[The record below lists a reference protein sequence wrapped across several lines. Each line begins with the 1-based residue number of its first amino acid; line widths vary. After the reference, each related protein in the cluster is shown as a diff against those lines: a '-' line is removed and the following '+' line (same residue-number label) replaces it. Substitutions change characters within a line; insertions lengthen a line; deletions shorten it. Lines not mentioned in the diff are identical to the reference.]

1 MLAAAPFLPSGCGPG
16 EGVSWSHKPV
26 PALLRVFKAI
36 WRQRPIEGSGSQ
48 LAVEPRLEETA
59 SLQSSAF
66 FSQYLLLKLRA

>member
-48 LAVEPRLEETA
+48 LAVEPRLEERLLA
-59 SLQSSAF
+59 SSPLLSFHNISS
-66 FSQYLLLKLRA
+66 